1 MSRERNNGP
10 CVLVVPGCLLRL
22 WIWFSIACVLAVWLE
37 RPVSAF
43 EWRAAFGSSSN
54 EFITL
59 HDQLRKDGF
68 RPVSLDVNGESGK
81 EHVASV
87 WIRDGLTNWEARLG
101 LSVSE
106 YEAVS
111 TNLSRSGYR
120 LLTLDSYA
128 GFPEERYAG
137 IWIADGVTHWVAR
150 HRLTEPQYAREF
162 RAFSKAGFRP
172 SWISANGSGSNLLF
186 AGVWVEDDKPA
197 SARHNISATELRLAC
212 QAREEDGFRPITIAG
227 YGPEAESQF
236 AVAWL
241 LEEQPEW
248 KVFQDQSAAELGQTF
263 GKLTNSGFRPATL
276 VEYGANQRY
285 ASIWQKDLVP
295 RVFRGEGKTA
305 ESLAP
310 FEKAITNFMQL
321 RQVSRASLAVSR
333 NSRLVFARSYT
344 WAEETATATLPTS
357 LFRIASISKP
367 FTAAAILKLVE
378 ASSIEL
384 DQRVATILD
393 FSSAADPRMNDVTI
407 RQLLQHR
414 GGWDRNVSFDPMFR
428 DFKISKSLGK
438 QLPTSPQMIID
449 YMKTQPM
456 DFNPGERYAY
466 SNFGYLLLGRVIET
480 ITGKRYE
487 DYVRDALLGPLDIRD
502 MKIGRTAV
510 EEKFPDEVEYDD
522 PLRRIVPTVMGGK
535 NRVPIQ
541 YGGWNLNAMDAH
553 GGWLA
558 SAVD

>member
-1 MSRERNNGP
+1 
-10 CVLVVPGCLLRL
+10 
-22 WIWFSIACVLAVWLE
+22 
-37 RPVSAF
+37 
-43 EWRAAFGSSSN
+43 
-54 EFITL
+54 
-59 HDQLRKDGF
+59 
-68 RPVSLDVNGESGK
+68 
-81 EHVASV
+81 
-87 WIRDGLTNWEARLG
+87 
-101 LSVSE
+101 
-106 YEAVS
+106 
-111 TNLSRSGYR
+111 
-120 LLTLDSYA
+120 
-128 GFPEERYAG
+128 
-137 IWIADGVTHWVAR
+137 
-150 HRLTEPQYAREF
+150 
-162 RAFSKAGFRP
+162 
-172 SWISANGSGSNLLF
+172 
-186 AGVWVEDDKPA
+186 
-197 SARHNISATELRLAC
+197 
-212 QAREEDGFRPITIAG
+212 
-227 YGPEAESQF
+227 
-236 AVAWL
+236 
-241 LEEQPEW
+241 
-248 KVFQDQSAAELGQTF
+248 LGQTF

-558 SAVD
+558 SAVDLVRFACAFDSPAKSPLLRAESINAIWARPRGDRTNATFYGLGWQMRIVDQSGHFNAWHNGSLDGTSTLLVRRYDGLNWALLLNKRAEVPGSPDFLNEMDGAIHNAADGIAVWPDYDLFADFQQPNPPPR